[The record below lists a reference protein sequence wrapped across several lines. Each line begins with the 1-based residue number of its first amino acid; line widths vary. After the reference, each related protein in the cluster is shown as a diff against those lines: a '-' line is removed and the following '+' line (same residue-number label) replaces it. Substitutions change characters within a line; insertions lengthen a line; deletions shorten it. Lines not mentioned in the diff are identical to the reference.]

1 VTFSILASDGDQ
13 WGMAISTARSAVGG
27 RCAMLGDYG
36 VVATQGMV
44 STPLRHAVAQRLA
57 AGARP
62 DAAVSESVTADQGA
76 DVRQV
81 LALTPDGQGACWS
94 GGALPGWAG
103 HLADGR
109 AVAGGNTVTG
119 PDVVTSMLET
129 FHATGGPLSGRLVG
143 ALAAGQRAGGDRRG
157 RQSACLLV
165 GDGAPWPML
174 DVRVDDHPEPIA
186 ELARILELWQAEWG
200 VYDATGA
207 FPPARPP
214 GRHPAG

>member
-1 VTFSILASDGDQ
+1 MTFPILASDGER

-27 RCAMLGDYG
+27 RCAILGAYG

-44 STPLRHAVAQRLA
+44 STPLGHAVAQRLA
-57 AGARP
+57 AGVRP
-62 DAAVSESVTADQGA
+62 DADVAELVTADPGA
-76 DVRQV
+76 GVRQV
-81 LALTPDGQGACWS
+81 LALVPDGTSGCWS

-103 HLADGR
+103 HLSDSGV
-109 AVAGGNTVTG
+109 VAGGNTLTG
-119 PDVVTSMLET
+119 PDVVASMLET
-129 FHATGGPLSGRLVG
+129 FHVTHRPLSGRLVD

-165 GDGAPWPML
+165 GDGAHWPAL
-174 DVRVDDHPEPIA
+174 DLRVDDHPEPIA
-186 ELARILELWQAEWG
+186 ELARVLELWRAEWG
-200 VYDATGA
+200 VYDATGT